1 MAVNDAS
8 NADCILPDEFKYSV
22 IIFKSDVSALN
33 SWLQWAKQL
42 SRRGL
47 EVCMGTLDR
56 LYSVEATVL

>member
-33 SWLQWAKQL
+33 AGK
-42 SRRGL
+42 RGQVSYL
-47 EVCMGTLDR
+47 LLHEIGQYDT
-56 LYSVEATVL
+56 